1 MMAQNET
8 QNERYS
14 FYDYIFNKTIVRY
27 VVIKETKNVFLQ
39 LLPTDIAHK
48 ANSIFDKVIVED
60 SGYVNHLDW
69 YPGSLVHLHFSHHAT
84 PMPDNSFK
92 LSESTKALRFENQ
105 EVETFDGGEK
115 IKTYLSAKEGYRVCH
130 TLMHFGKENG
140 FEISTSV
147 TNQTEGNL
155 CLEMITS
162 ASLDN
167 LSPFMTDDG
176 SEDLIFHCFKG
187 GWATEGKLV
196 SLPLYQMNMEKSW
209 GGSFECEKICVI
221 GSKSV
226 GRYHPYTAIEDKK
239 HNCTWGVKL
248 KHNSSWQMEIS
259 RYGTP
264 LSLSAGLA
272 DYKSGGWR
280 KILENGES
288 FTTPVAYVSVSE
300 GGIANVSNDLNEM
313 NNRDIET
320 YGEDGMPIIFN
331 DWVTHWGNT
340 SEDRLL
346 SLANS
351 LKNSKVKYFVVDDG
365 WQKGGVGDWEV
376 DEKKFPNG
384 LKSYAEKIRDL
395 GMVPGIWMELE
406 NLRINSKRFAE
417 EFDEYNITKDGIPL
431 KNAMC
436 NSVPTKFLDFRK
448 QEVIAYLDEVVI
460 KKLKENGIGYLKVD
474 YNANIGLGCD
484 GAESLGEGL
493 RQQMMA
499 VWKFFKR
506 MKENIPELVIENCAS
521 GGARLDPMMMSVTA
535 MSSFS
540 DAHECFE
547 LPIIAA
553 NMHYLISPRQ
563 SLVWCVLKDEFD
575 LAHMQYIIAAGFLG
589 RLCWSGYI
597 DKLADWQMDMLYEA
611 ESLYEKVCHIIKCG
625 KSEIFRTHDINYR
638 NPKGVQAVVRY
649 SNDYNQAL
657 IVVHNFTDGM
667 INILLNSNY
676 QIDKTLYETNGSISG
691 DILTVS
697 GKAKTGNVYLINRVK

>member
-1 MMAQNET
+1 MIKKIET

-14 FYDYIFNKTIVRY
+14 FYDYIFNKTVVRY
-27 VVIKETKNVFLQ
+27 VVIKETGNVFMQ
-39 LLPTDIAHK
+39 LLPIGLEEKT
-48 ANSIFDKVIVED
+48 NLIFDKVIVED
-60 SGYVNHLDW
+60 SGYANHLDW
-69 YPGSLVHLHFSHHAT
+69 YPGSLVHLHFSHHTT

-92 LSESTKALRFENQ
+92 LSESTKALQFENQ
-105 EVETFDGGEK
+105 EAEIFDGGEK

-130 TLMHFGKENG
+130 TLIHYGKENG
-140 FEISTSV
+140 FEVYTSV
-147 TNQTEGNL
+147 TNQTGNNL
-155 CLEMITS
+155 WLEMITS

-176 SEDLIFHCFKG
+176 SKDLIFHCFKG
-187 GWATEGKLV
+187 GWATEGKLI
-196 SLPLYQMNMEKSW
+196 SLPLCQMNMEKSW
-209 GGSFECEKICVI
+209 GGSFESEKLCVI

-248 KHNSSWQMEIS
+248 KHNSSWQMELS

-264 LSLSAGLA
+264 LSLSAGIA

-280 KILENGES
+280 KALKNGES
-288 FTTPVAYVSVSE
+288 FTSPVAYISVSK
-300 GGIANVSNDLNEM
+300 GGIAEVSNDLNEM
-313 NNRDIET
+313 NNRDIEA
-320 YGEDGMPIIFN
+320 YGEEGMPIIFN
-331 DWVTHWGNT
+331 DWVTHWGDT
-340 SEDRLL
+340 SEDKLL

-365 WQKGGVGDWEV
+365 WQKGGVGDWET
-376 DEKKFPNG
+376 DEIKFPSG
-384 LKSYAEKIRDL
+384 LKAYADKIRGL
-395 GMVPGIWMELE
+395 GMIPGIWMEFE

-417 EFDEYNITKDGIPL
+417 EFDDYNLTKDGMPL
-431 KNAMC
+431 KNAVS
-436 NSVPTKFLDFRK
+436 NSVPAKFLDFRK
-448 QEVIAYLDEVVI
+448 KEVIDYLDETVI
-460 KKLKENGIGYLKVD
+460 KKLKENGIGYIKVD

-499 VWKFFKR
+499 VWEFFKR
-506 MKENIPELVIENCAS
+506 MKKEIPDLVIENCAS
-521 GGARLDPMMMSVTA
+521 GGARLDPMMMGVSA

-563 SLVWCVLKDEFD
+563 SQVWCVLKDNFD

-597 DKLADWQMDMLYEA
+597 DKLADWQMDMFYEA
-611 ESLYEKVCHIIKCG
+611 EGFYEDVCHIIKCG
-625 KSEIFRTHDINYR
+625 RSEIFRTDDLNYR
-638 NPKGVQAVVRY
+638 YPEGMQAVVRY
-649 SNDYNQAL
+649 SDDYDQAL
-657 IVVHNFTDGM
+657 VVVHSFTDAK
-667 INILLNSNY
+667 INIPLRDTY
-676 QIDKTLYETNGSISG
+676 QIEKALYEVNATIFG
-691 DILTVS
+691 DSLTVS
-697 GKAKTGNVYLINRVK
+697 GKSKTGNVYLLKKIK